1 VLAKLDFKQIV
12 NILHDDPVRPHLN
25 GKFRCT
31 NGREV
36 YALYEDQF
44 AEQAP
49 VLHEGPLAV
58 ICVAY
63 TNEVPL
69 TEYELDLYSQQ
80 ACQDGQQGTI
90 AIFYTVWSYTKG
102 SGRQIVL
109 DVASHIKRNTDVN
122 RWITLSP
129 LTEMAERFH
138 IRNGATLL
146 KRGSECQNFEYKV

>member
-1 VLAKLDFKQIV
+1 MLSKLDFKQIV
-12 NILHDDPVRPHLN
+12 NILGDDPVRPHLN

-31 NGREV
+31 KGREV

-63 TNEVPL
+63 TNEVPI
-69 TEYELDLYSQQ
+69 TEQELEQYS
-80 ACQDGQQGTI
+80 DPNGNI
-90 AIFYTVWSYTKG
+90 AVFYTVWSYNRG
-102 SGRQIVL
+102 AGRQIVL
-109 DVASHIKRNTDVN
+109 DVASYLKRERSVT
-122 RWITLSP
+122 RWVTLSP

-138 IRNGATLL
+138 LRNGATLL
-146 KRGSECQNFEYKV
+146 ARGAECQNFEYIV

>member
-1 VLAKLDFKQIV
+1 MLSKLDFKQIV
-12 NILHDDPVRPHLN
+12 NILGDDPVRPHLN

-31 NGREV
+31 KGREV

-63 TNEVPL
+63 TNEVPI
-69 TEYELDLYSQQ
+69 TEQELEQYS
-80 ACQDGQQGTI
+80 DPNGNI
-90 AIFYTVWSYTKG
+90 AVFYTVWSYNRG
-102 SGRQIVL
+102 AGRQIVL
-109 DVASHIKRNTDVN
+109 DVASYLKRERSVT
-122 RWITLSP
+122 RWVTLSP

-138 IRNGATLL
+138 LRNGATLL
-146 KRGSECQNFEYKV
+146 ARGAECQNFEYMV

>member
-1 VLAKLDFKQIV
+1 MLAKLDFKQIV
-12 NILHDDPVRPHLN
+12 NILGDDPVRPHLN

-31 NGREV
+31 SGREV

-49 VLHEGPLAV
+49 VDHKGPLAI

-69 TEYELDLYSQQ
+69 TEHELDLYSQ
-80 ACQDGQQGTI
+80 AASQDGEHGNI
-90 AIFYTVWSYTKG
+90 AVFYTVWSYTRG
-102 SGRQIVL
+102 AGRQIVL

-122 RWITLSP
+122 RWVTLSP

-146 KRGSECQNFEYKV
+146 ERGTECQNFEYKV

>member
-1 VLAKLDFKQIV
+1 MLTKLDFNQIV
-12 NILHDDPVRPHLN
+12 DIIDDDPVRPHLN
-25 GKFRCT
+25 AEFRCT
-31 NGREV
+31 SDREV

-49 VLHEGPLAV
+49 VDHKGPLAI

-69 TEYELDLYSQQ
+69 TEHELDLYSQA
-80 ACQDGQQGTI
+80 ACQDDQHGNI
-90 AIFYTVWSYTKG
+90 AVFYTVWSYTRG

-109 DVASHIKRNTDVN
+109 DVASYIKRNKDVT
-122 RWITLSP
+122 RWVTLSP

-138 IRNGATLL
+138 LRNGATLL
-146 KRGSECQNFEYKV
+146 ERGAECQNFEYRV